1 MFTIKKINHKNNK
14 VIEILDSISG
24 TKAKIQLSYGA
35 SLDELN
41 IRNIKVI
48 TNLYPLDYKKTYP
61 SSILF
66 PFANRINDGQFNFNG
81 SNYNLQCNEK
91 QLNNAIHGL
100 VYNKAFLVDELKKFE
115 NHAEIKLYYEELN
128 PPTGYPFKFRVELT
142 YKLTNEFLSLKINVI
157 NLDDKKLPFTVGWH
171 PYFKSVDLDKSKI
184 QFDCIKKIKC
194 NKNNI
199 ALGFEPFNSKMP
211 LSLRKRRFDDAFVL
225 ENPDVKFFTPKYNLV
240 LKSSEKESFLQLYTP
255 MNTNAIAIEPMTG
268 VSDSFNNKIGLKKLS
283 SGQSYSIEWQVS
295 IKIK

>member
-1 MFTIKKINHKNNK
+1 MFTIKKIHHKNNK

-35 SLDELN
+35 SLNELN

-225 ENPDVKFFTPKYNLV
+225 ENPDVKFITPKYNLV

>member
-1 MFTIKKINHKNNK
+1 VFTIKKIHHKNNK

-35 SLDELN
+35 SLNELN

-225 ENPDVKFFTPKYNLV
+225 ENPDVKFFTPEYDLV
-240 LKSSEKESFLQLYTP
+240 LKSSEKDSFLQLYTP

-283 SGQSYSIEWQVS
+283 PGQSYSIEWQVS

>member
-1 MFTIKKINHKNNK
+1 M
-14 VIEILDSISG
+14 
-24 TKAKIQLSYGA
+24 
-35 SLDELN
+35 
-41 IRNIKVI
+41 
-48 TNLYPLDYKKTYP
+48 
-61 SSILF
+61 
-66 PFANRINDGQFNFNG
+66 
-81 SNYNLQCNEK
+81 
-91 QLNNAIHGL
+91 
-100 VYNKAFLVDELKKFE
+100 DELKKFE

-225 ENPDVKFFTPKYNLV
+225 EHPDVKFFTPEYDLV

-255 MNTNAIAIEPMTG
+255 MNTNAMAIEPMTG

-283 SGQSYSIEWQVS
+283 PGQSYSIEWQVS

>member
-1 MFTIKKINHKNNK
+1 MFTIKKIHHKNNK

-35 SLDELN
+35 SLNELN

-81 SNYNLQCNEK
+81 SNYKLQCNEK

-100 VYNKAFLVDELKKFE
+100 VYNKAFQVDELKKFE
-115 NHAEIKLYYEELN
+115 NHAEIKLYYEEIN

-225 ENPDVKFFTPKYNLV
+225 ENPDVKFFTPEYDLV

>member
-1 MFTIKKINHKNNK
+1 MFTIKKINSKDNK
-14 VIEILDSISG
+14 VIEITNSVSG

-35 SLDELN
+35 SLNELN

-100 VYNKAFLVDELKKFE
+100 VYNKAFLVDELKKFK

-225 ENPDVKFFTPKYNLV
+225 ENPDVKFFTPEYDLV

-283 SGQSYSIEWQVS
+283 PGQSYSIEWQVS

>member
-1 MFTIKKINHKNNK
+1 MFTIKKIHSKDNK
-14 VIEILDSISG
+14 VIEITNSVSG

-35 SLDELN
+35 SLDELI

-157 NLDDKKLPFTVGWH
+157 NLDDRKLPFTVGWH

-225 ENPDVKFFTPKYNLV
+225 ENPDVKFCTPEYDLV

-283 SGQSYSIEWQVS
+283 PGQSYSIEWQVS

>member
-1 MFTIKKINHKNNK
+1 MFTIKKIHHKNNK

-66 PFANRINDGQFNFNG
+66 PFANRINEGQFNFNG

-225 ENPDVKFFTPKYNLV
+225 ENPDVKFFTPEYDLV

>member
-1 MFTIKKINHKNNK
+1 MFTIKKIHNKDNK
-14 VIEILDSISG
+14 VIEITDSISK

-35 SLDELN
+35 SLDELIIKN
-41 IRNIKVI
+41 NKVI

-81 SNYNLQCNEK
+81 SNYKLQCNEK

-184 QFDCIKKIKC
+184 QFDCTKKIKC

-199 ALGFEPFNSKMP
+199 SLGFEPFNSKMP
-211 LSLRKRRFDDAFVL
+211 LSLKKRRFDDAFVL
-225 ENPDVKFFTPKYNLV
+225 ENPDVKFFTPEYDLV

-283 SGQSYSIEWQVS
+283 PGQSYSIEWQVS

>member
-225 ENPDVKFFTPKYNLV
+225 ENPDVKFFTPEYDLV

>member
-1 MFTIKKINHKNNK
+1 MFTIKKIHNKDNK
-14 VIEILDSISG
+14 VIEITDSISG

-35 SLDELN
+35 SLDELIIKN
-41 IRNIKVI
+41 NKVI

-199 ALGFEPFNSKMP
+199 ALGFEPLNSKMP

-225 ENPDVKFFTPKYNLV
+225 EHPDVKFFTPEYDLV
-240 LKSSEKESFLQLYTP
+240 LKSSEKESFLQY
-255 MNTNAIAIEPMTG
+255 IH
-268 VSDSFNNKIGLKKLS
+268 
-283 SGQSYSIEWQVS
+283 Q
-295 IKIK
+295 

>member
-1 MFTIKKINHKNNK
+1 MFTIKKIHHKNNK

-35 SLDELN
+35 SLNELK

-225 ENPDVKFFTPKYNLV
+225 ENPDVKFFTPEYDLV

>member
-283 SGQSYSIEWQVS
+283 PGQSYSIEWQVS

>member
-1 MFTIKKINHKNNK
+1 MFTIKKINSKDNK
-14 VIEILDSISG
+14 VIEITNSVSG

-35 SLDELN
+35 SLDELI

-48 TNLYPLDYKKTYP
+48 TNLYPLEYKKTYP

-100 VYNKAFLVDELKKFE
+100 VYNKAFLVDELKKFK

-128 PPTGYPFKFRVELT
+128 PPTGYPFKFRVELL

-184 QFDCIKKIKC
+184 QFNCIKKIKC

-225 ENPDVKFFTPKYNLV
+225 ENPDVKFFTPEYDLV

-283 SGQSYSIEWQVS
+283 PGQSYSIEWQVS

>member
-225 ENPDVKFFTPKYNLV
+225 ENPDVKFFTPEYDLV

-283 SGQSYSIEWQVS
+283 PGQSYSIEWQVS

>member
-1 MFTIKKINHKNNK
+1 MFTIKKIHSKDNK
-14 VIEILDSISG
+14 VIEITNSVSG

-35 SLDELN
+35 SLDELI

-48 TNLYPLDYKKTYP
+48 TNLYPLDYIKTYP

-81 SNYNLQCNEK
+81 TNYNLPCNEK

-115 NHAEIKLYYEELN
+115 NHAEIKLYYEEIN

-171 PYFKSVDLDKSKI
+171 PYFNSVDLDKSEI
-184 QFDCIKKIKC
+184 QFSCTKKIKC

-199 ALGFEPFNSKMP
+199 SLGFEPFNLKMP
-211 LSLRKRRFDDAFVL
+211 LSLRKGRFDDAFVL
-225 ENPDVKFFTPKYNLV
+225 EHTDVKFFTPEYDLV

-255 MNTNAIAIEPMTG
+255 MNTNVIAIEPMTG
-268 VSDSFNNKIGLKKLS
+268 VSDSFNNKIGLKELS
-283 SGQSYSIEWQVS
+283 PGQCYEIEWQIN

>member
-1 MFTIKKINHKNNK
+1 MFTIKKIHHKNNK

-35 SLDELN
+35 SLNELN

-66 PFANRINDGQFNFNG
+66 PFANRINDGQFNFKG

-171 PYFKSVDLDKSKI
+171 PYFKSEDLDKSKI

-194 NKNNI
+194 NKKNI

-225 ENPDVKFFTPKYNLV
+225 ENPDVKFFTPEYDLV
-240 LKSSEKESFLQLYTP
+240 IKSSEKESFLQLYTP

-283 SGQSYSIEWQVS
+283 PGQSYSIEWQVS

>member
-1 MFTIKKINHKNNK
+1 MFTIKKIHQKNNK

-199 ALGFEPFNSKMP
+199 ALGFEPFNSKIP

-225 ENPDVKFFTPKYNLV
+225 ENPDVKFFTPEYDLV

-283 SGQSYSIEWQVS
+283 PGQSYSIEWQVS

>member
-1 MFTIKKINHKNNK
+1 MFTIKKIHNKDNK
-14 VIEILDSISG
+14 VIEITDSISG

-35 SLDELN
+35 SLDELI

-48 TNLYPLDYKKTYP
+48 TNLCPLDYKKTYP

-171 PYFKSVDLDKSKI
+171 PYFNSVDLDKSKI
-184 QFDCIKKIKC
+184 KFSCIKKIKC

-199 ALGFEPFNSKMP
+199 SLGFEPFNSKMP

-225 ENPDVKFFTPKYNLV
+225 EHPDVKFFTPEYDLV

-255 MNTNAIAIEPMTG
+255 INTNAIAIEPMTG

-283 SGQSYSIEWQVS
+283 PGQSYSIEWQVS